1 MNGCLAGNGQQWLQ
15 HAVLQPVGEGR
26 TRGGQRVY
34 PLCRQ
39 LQAKAVFLGRS
50 NNQQPIKAAGGRACG
65 SGAHWCWWLWPALV
79 DDKEQVTLKWQSDA
93 SQASW
98 LHRWASAR
106 LIWMRLAV
114 QYRELRQR
122 GEKLPGFQ
130 KAVLGSNAK
139 AMLDDALLR
148 IVADHF
154 QLDETMRDAASFTA
168 RLQQHSGDL
177 VPVADKRLKL
187 ISDMLSER
195 ADLDRTLNRNFPLA
209 WAHAHRD
216 IKAQLDALMGEG
228 FLRQT
233 PAPWLDELPR
243 YLKGIRLRI
252 DKLGGQIGKD
262 RATVAELD
270 ALWQQY
276 QARAAGRPLWQQP
289 EPLVRYR
296 FMLEEYRVS
305 VFAQQLGTRMP
316 VSDKRLREQWQLC

>member
-1 MNGCLAGNGQQWLQ
+1 VLDGERTLAEGQGLVALKKQFAEQ
-15 HAVLQPVGEGR
+15 MQQVVPTVLPDDGPSGR
-26 TRGGQRVY
+26 DWVFGTLPEWQDSPHGGVEVR
-34 PLCRQ
+34 
-39 LQAKAVFLGRS
+39 
-50 NNQQPIKAAGGRACG
+50 
-65 SGAHWCWWLWPALV
+65 LWPALV
-79 DDKEQVTLKWQSDA
+79 DEKEQVTLKWQSDA
-93 SQASW
+93 SQAGW

-139 AMLDDALLR
+139 AILDDALLR

-154 QLDETMRDAASFTA
+154 QLDEPIRDAASFAA
-168 RLQQHSGDL
+168 RLQQHSGDI

-187 ISDMLSER
+187 ISDILSER

-243 YLKGIRLRI
+243 YLKAIRLRI

>member
-1 MNGCLAGNGQQWLQ
+1 
-15 HAVLQPVGEGR
+15 
-26 TRGGQRVY
+26 
-34 PLCRQ
+34 
-39 LQAKAVFLGRS
+39 
-50 NNQQPIKAAGGRACG
+50 
-65 SGAHWCWWLWPALV
+65 
-79 DDKEQVTLKWQSDA
+79 
-93 SQASW
+93 
-98 LHRWASAR
+98 LHRWATAR
-106 LIWMRLAV
+106 LLWMRLGL

-122 GEKLPGFQ
+122 AESLPGFH
-130 KAVLGSNAK
+130 KVALGGQAK
-139 AMLDDALLR
+139 AILDDALLR
-148 IVADHF
+148 IAADHF
-154 QLDETMRDAASFTA
+154 QLDEPVRSANAFAA
-168 RLQQHSGDL
+168 RLDSHKGT
-177 VPVADKRLKL
+177 VMPVANKRLTQF
-187 ISDMLSER
+187 SDLLSDF
-195 ADLDRTLNRNFPLA
+195 AALNKSLNRNFPLA

-216 IKAQLDALMGEG
+216 IKVQLDALMGEG

-233 PAPWLDELPR
+233 PGPWLDELPR

-289 EPLVRYR
+289 EALVRYR